1 MIDDVRDLIPVND
14 DVEGGLEEDSVM
26 EAAKRARRAQKE
38 MNSRFRSKGFNSN
51 NPEHWTE
58 TVENDDVERKVDV
71 EQEEEL
77 VLETKE
83 DILKAIR
90 AVIEGGK

>member
-26 EAAKRARRAQKE
+26 EAAKRARRAQRK
-38 MNSRFRSKGFNSN
+38 MNRRRYNSD
-51 NPEHWTE
+51 NPAHWTE
-58 TVENDDVERKVDV
+58 TVENDDVERKIDV
-71 EQEEEL
+71 EEEEEL